1 VLGAR
6 PHQKDRTR
14 GEVDIRAKQL
24 TDFAVP
30 GGSVSEAGVRANID
44 VALQYIEAW
53 LRGSG
58 AVAIHNLM
66 EDAATAEI
74 SRSQLW
80 QWVQRKARLSDGT
93 TLDRDRY
100 ARLRDETLASLK
112 RERGDAESRLD
123 DAAALLDR
131 LVLDEIFTDFLT
143 VPGYE
148 LLVGGER

>member
-1 VLGAR
+1 VSIQYLESWLSGNGA
-6 PHQKDRTR
+6 
-14 GEVDIRAKQL
+14 A
-24 TDFAVP
+24 
-30 GGSVSEAGVRANID
+30 
-44 VALQYIEAW
+44 
-53 LRGSG
+53 
-58 AVAIHNLM
+58 AINNLM

-74 SRSQLW
+74 SRAQLW

-123 DAAALLDR
+123 DAARLLDQ
-131 LVLDEIFTDFLT
+131 LVLDEVFTDFLT

>member
-1 VLGAR
+1 
-6 PHQKDRTR
+6 
-14 GEVDIRAKQL
+14 
-24 TDFAVP
+24 
-30 GGSVSEAGVRANID
+30 
-44 VALQYIEAW
+44 
-53 LRGSG
+53 
-58 AVAIHNLM
+58 M

-80 QWVQRKARLSDGT
+80 QWLQREAPLSDGT
-93 TLDRDRY
+93 TIDRDRY
-100 ARLRDETLASLK
+100 VMLRDETLASLK

-148 LLVGGER
+148 LLDGARR